1 MAAGSG
7 WSVDSGLNDMGLRA
21 RLSMLIAVRV
31 VVGTLLLGWAILL
44 QINTPGVFPVD
55 PLFLLIGLTYAL
67 SVVYIATM
75 RFVDRHLWLIDV
87 QLGTDAILVSA
98 FIQVTG
104 GITSYFSSLYVLPII
119 AASTMRSR
127 RGALQVAALSS
138 VLYLAIVTGQ
148 YLDSQEYLPLS
159 WQVAVVLPGLRF
171 AQYTVAINLLGFVA
185 VALLSGSLAEGL
197 RSAGVRLADA
207 SLQIEDLR
215 AFNERVI
222 DSLVSGLVTT
232 DLDGRVLTFNRGA
245 MAITGLRPE
254 DAAGRDV
261 GDVLQVPAP
270 VRARLETLS
279 LLAPSVEAG
288 TPAYETRSVR
298 ADIEFRRPSGGA
310 IEIGLTGT
318 LLALPDG
325 RSGYLITF
333 QDVTNIKRLERDARL
348 QQRLAA
354 VGEMAA
360 GIAHE
365 IRNPLASMY
374 GSIQVLRQELA
385 LSEEQAQ
392 LMDIVLR
399 ESERLNDTI
408 RSFLAY
414 ARPQRLSTT
423 RIDLQAIVQDAAAL
437 LRNSADVRGDH
448 VIVLDTVSEPVWYD
462 ADENQIRQIIW
473 NLATNG
479 LRAMPKGGRL
489 RLGVST
495 DRTGEAAGEVVLT
508 VQDEGCGIPAEEVD
522 SIFQPFRSSFGNGTG
537 LGLAIV
543 HRIVTAYNGVIQV
556 SSTVGVGTTISVRL
570 PIHAPVAVASLRR
583 RRGRSHAFSWWT
595 TSYRCARCCASC
607 FAATDTRW
615 SSPKT
620 ARRPSRP

>member
-44 QINTPGVFPVD
+44 QINTPGAFPVD

-148 YLDSQEYLPLS
+148 YLDSQEYLPQS
-159 WQVAVVLPGLRF
+159 WQIAVVLPGLRF

-185 VALLSGSLAEGL
+185 VTLLSGSLAEGL
-197 RSAGVRLADA
+197 RSAGARLADA

-245 MAITGLRPE
+245 MAITGLKPE
-254 DAAGRDV
+254 NAIGRDV

-288 TPAYETRSVR
+288 TPVYETRSVR

-374 GSIQVLRQELA
+374 GSIQVLRQELS

-479 LRAMPKGGRL
+479 LRAMPTGGRL

-570 PIHAPVAVASLRR
+570 PIHAPVAVAS
-583 RRGRSHAFSWWT
+583 
-595 TSYRCARCCASC
+595 
-607 FAATDTRW
+607 
-615 SSPKT
+615 
-620 ARRPSRP
+620 